1 MFLLS
6 VCVCVN
12 KYSWCH
18 VPSRRQ
24 EVGRCFFLL
33 REYPQQKKTGSQHF
47 GGGLNIPKDPD
58 MSWERDYPYIPILGI
73 GLRPSILF

>member
-6 VCVCVN
+6 VCVCVWIN
-12 KYSWCH
+12 IPDVMCH
-18 VPSRRQ
+18 HAAKRWGGV
-24 EVGRCFFLL
+24 FLL

-58 MSWERDYPYIPILGI
+58 MSWERDYPYIPILGM